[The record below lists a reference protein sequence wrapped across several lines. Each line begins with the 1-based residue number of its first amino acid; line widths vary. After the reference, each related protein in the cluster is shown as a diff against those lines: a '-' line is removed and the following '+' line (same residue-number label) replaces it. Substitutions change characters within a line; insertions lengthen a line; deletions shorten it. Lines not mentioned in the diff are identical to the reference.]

1 LETGKSHIGILLDEN
16 LIRNNNKN
24 KSSEFEYIVKNMI
37 LKYQLNV
44 ELTRP
49 SSLSSRLSMPE
60 LSVYNFTLT
69 TGKGW
74 VVVKSPCVSQLQ
86 TNIEKITQTSLSCKL
101 IRIVTQML
109 GYTVACTCKDYIPNN

>member
-1 LETGKSHIGILLDEN
+1 
-16 LIRNNNKN
+16 
-24 KSSEFEYIVKNMI
+24 MI
-37 LKYQLNV
+37 YFIHKYQLNA

-86 TNIEKITQTSLSCKL
+86 TNIEKITQ
-101 IRIVTQML
+101 ML
-109 GYTVACTCKDYIPNN
+109 GYTVACTCKDYIPKY